1 MRNTI
6 ARKIVRKIMLLIILC
21 VCGTF
26 LLSGCENARSIKD
39 ENKVASGTEIH
50 SPKEDENVEKETN
63 DNELIMEA
71 SAYSRL
77 SNGDVIDWSDCGYTI
92 LNNDEMEYMSEYG
105 LFASRT
111 KNAIVYKDETTGEI
125 QVSVSDDA
133 GNTWRE
139 TTIDRKDDI
148 SWCCIGFTTDSNGW
162 IVICS
167 FVGMGN
173 EQHELYS
180 TKDGGASWTQ
190 IASNIDDI
198 YGRVLSGCGFVDENV
213 GFLCF
218 RYEDEKFSP
227 AVCMTEDG
235 GETWEKI
242 NISVPKEYEGQK
254 ATALSP
260 AWHDKEFVLPVMLE
274 KDGQQ
279 EIVEFVKNGKNFE
292 LKNNA

>member
-6 ARKIVRKIMLLIILC
+6 ARKTIQKIMALFILC
-21 VCGTF
+21 VCATF
-26 LLSGCENARSIKD
+26 ILSGCKNAVPIKD
-39 ENKVASGTEIH
+39 ENKVVSGTEID
-50 SPKEDENVEKETN
+50 STKEEETVEEETIENET
-63 DNELIMEA
+63 IMEA

-77 SNGDVIDWSDCGYTI
+77 SNGDVIDWSDCGYTVQ
-92 LNNDEMEYMSEYG
+92 NDEMEYMSEYG

-111 KNAIVYKDETTGEI
+111 KKAIVYKNETTGEI
-125 QVSVSDDA
+125 QVSISDDS
-133 GNTWRE
+133 GDTWRE

-148 SWCCIGFTTDSNGW
+148 SWSCIGFTTDSNGW
-162 IVICS
+162 VVICS

-173 EQHELYS
+173 ERHELYS
-180 TKDGGASWTQ
+180 TKDGGTSWTK
-190 IASNIDDI
+190 IDSNIDDI
-198 YGRVLSGCGFVDENV
+198 YGRVLSGSGFVDENI

-218 RYEDEKFSP
+218 RYENEEFSP

-242 NISVPKEYEGQK
+242 NISIPKEYEGQK

-260 AWHDKEFVLPVMLE
+260 AWHDKEFVLPVMFE

-279 EIVEFVKNGKNFE
+279 EIIKFVKNGRKFE
-292 LKNNA
+292 LKKDA